1 MEEDTGKEAF
11 VRNEYPTEK
20 LHEDFKQLKN
30 ELQDE
35 LMKVILD
42 RKEKKREIETLEIIK
57 KGKETLELWNE
68 IKSYVEKNSD
78 VKVQIVN

>member
-1 MEEDTGKEAF
+1 MEEDTGEEVS
-11 VRNEYPTEK
+11 VRK
-20 LHEDFKQLKN
+20 DFKQLMQ
-30 ELQDE
+30 EL
-35 LMKVILD
+35 ILEN
-42 RKEKKREIETLEIIK
+42 KEKKRRIETLEVIK

>member
-1 MEEDTGKEAF
+1 MEDTGEEAF

-35 LMKVILD
+35 LMKVILEN
-42 RKEKKREIETLEIIK
+42 KEKKKR
-57 KGKETLELWNE
+57 N
-68 IKSYVEKNSD
+68 
-78 VKVQIVN
+78 

>member
-1 MEEDTGKEAF
+1 MMEDTDEEAF

-20 LHEDFKQLKN
+20 LHENFKQLM
-30 ELQDE
+30 QDE

-68 IKSYVEKNSD
+68 IKTYVEKNSD
-78 VKVQIVN
+78 VRVQIVD

>member
-1 MEEDTGKEAF
+1 MEDTDEEAF

-20 LHEDFKQLKN
+20 LHEDFKQLM
-30 ELQDE
+30 QDE
-35 LMKVILD
+35 LMKVILE

-78 VKVQIVN
+78 VKVQIVD

>member
-1 MEEDTGKEAF
+1 MEDTGEEAF

-20 LHEDFKQLKN
+20 LHEDFKQLM
-30 ELQDE
+30 QDE
-35 LMKVILD
+35 LMKVILEN
-42 RKEKKREIETLEIIK
+42 KEKKREIETLEIIK
-57 KGKETLELWNE
+57 RGRETLELWNE

>member
-1 MEEDTGKEAF
+1 MGDTEEEGF

-20 LHEDFKQLKN
+20 LHEDFKQL
-30 ELQDE
+30 
-35 LMKVILD
+35 ILE

-68 IKSYVEKNSD
+68 IKSYIEKNSD
-78 VKVQIVN
+78 VKVQIVD

>member
-1 MEEDTGKEAF
+1 MEDTDEEAF

-20 LHEDFKQLKN
+20 LHEDFKQLM
-30 ELQDE
+30 QDE
-35 LMKVILD
+35 LMKVILE

-68 IKSYVEKNSD
+68 IKTYVEKNSD
-78 VKVQIVN
+78 VKVQIVD

>member
-1 MEEDTGKEAF
+1 MEDTGEEAF

-20 LHEDFKQLKN
+20 LHEDFKQLM
-30 ELQDE
+30 QDE
-35 LMKVILD
+35 LMKVILES
-42 RKEKKREIETLEIIK
+42 KEKKREIETLEIIK

-68 IKSYVEKNSD
+68 IKSYIEKNSD

>member
-1 MEEDTGKEAF
+1 MEDTGEEAF

-35 LMKVILD
+35 LMKVILEN
-42 RKEKKREIETLEIIK
+42 KEKKREIETLEIIK
-57 KGKETLELWNE
+57 RGRETLELWNE
-68 IKSYVEKNSD
+68 IKSYV
-78 VKVQIVN
+78 

>member
-1 MEEDTGKEAF
+1 MEEDTF

-20 LHEDFKQLKN
+20 LHEDFKQLMQN
-30 ELQDE
+30 E
-35 LMKVILD
+35 LMKVILEN
-42 RKEKKREIETLEIIK
+42 KEKKRKIETLEIIK
-57 KGKETLELWNE
+57 KGRETLELWNE

>member
-1 MEEDTGKEAF
+1 MEDTGEEAF

-20 LHEDFKQLKN
+20 LHEDFKQLM
-30 ELQDE
+30 QDE
-35 LMKVILD
+35 LMKVILEN
-42 RKEKKREIETLEIIK
+42 KEKKRKIETLEIIK
-57 KGKETLELWNE
+57 RGRETLELWNE

>member
-1 MEEDTGKEAF
+1 MEEDTGEEAF

-20 LHEDFKQLKN
+20 LHEDFKQLMQN
-30 ELQDE
+30 E
-35 LMKVILD
+35 LMKVILEN
-42 RKEKKREIETLEIIK
+42 KEKKRKIETLEIIK
-57 KGKETLELWNE
+57 KGRETLELWNE

>member
-1 MEEDTGKEAF
+1 MMGDTDEEAF

-20 LHEDFKQLKN
+20 LHEDFKQL
-30 ELQDE
+30 
-35 LMKVILD
+35 ILE

-68 IKSYVEKNSD
+68 IKTYVEKNSD
-78 VKVQIVN
+78 VKVQIVE

>member
-1 MEEDTGKEAF
+1 MEDTGEEAF

-35 LMKVILD
+35 LMKVILEN
-42 RKEKKREIETLEIIK
+42 KEKKREIETLEIIK
-57 KGKETLELWNE
+57 RGKETLELWNE

>member
-20 LHEDFKQLKN
+20 LHEDFKQLM
-30 ELQDE
+30 QDE
-35 LMKVILD
+35 LMKVILEN
-42 RKEKKREIETLEIIK
+42 KEKKREIETLEIIK
-57 KGKETLELWNE
+57 RGKETLELWNE